1 MAPSKDWMDLVDD
14 DRLDPKCKEGV
25 DQFLDYAY
33 EKLLDSFNENDEDFE
48 IRCPCIKCNNVKSGN
63 RESVRTHLIVHGII
77 KNYRFWC
84 HHGERQGESIS
95 EFDEEQEE
103 MTEESQSDDEMQEMI
118 GDLFHNSTGVVAP
131 NATSSQDILEQ
142 EPDGHAKQFYSLLG
156 DSKKPLY
163 EGSKCSKLSALV
175 KLLHIKSLNR
185 WSNKSFSMLLQ
196 FLNEELLPG
205 ESTLPNSYDEAKK
218 LIRDLGLSYE
228 KIDSCPFSCM
238 LFWKNEEGLDTCQ
251 RCGASRWKL
260 DKHGKEIKRK
270 ANGKKIPQK
279 TLRYFPL
286 KPRLQRLYMSSK
298 TASDMRWHHERQVE
312 DGVMRHPADSKAW
325 KNFNELHE
333 SFAEE
338 PRNVRLGLA
347 SDGFQPFT
355 NSKVSYSIWPVLL
368 VPYNLPPWMC
378 MKQSN
383 FILSMLIPGP
393 TGPGDA
399 IDTYLQPLI
408 EELKELWASGVRTYD
423 VSLRQNFILRAAL
436 IWTINDFPAY
446 ANLSGWSTKGK
457 LACPCC
463 NKHTHSIRLKYGG
476 KQSYMGHRRYL
487 DENHSWRKDKKSFD
501 GTRERGY
508 AAPKLTG
515 DDILKQNI
523 CDSLLGTIMN
533 IKGKTKDNI
542 KARLDLQLSG
552 LKPELHPIQRG
563 DKLVMPAACYTLSQE
578 EQSKFC
584 RFLKELKV
592 PDGFSSNISQCVNLK
607 ERKILGLKS
616 HDCHILSQRLIPVSI
631 RGLLP
636 AKVCEPIIELS
647 IFFTILCAKTLRVDE
662 LKQID
667 EQIPLTLCK
676 LEKIFPPSIFDV
688 MLHLVVHL
696 ASEAILG
703 GPVRF
708 RWMYL
713 VERQLYTY
721 KSYIRNRV
729 CPEGSIAKGYIAD
742 ECMTLCSR
750 YLKGFETKFN
760 RLERNYEDD
769 NRECHE
775 AHLSIFRHS
784 GRALGAATTR
794 YLDERE
800 WLQAHIYVLKNCDE
814 VQPHIED
821 YNEFVREPT
830 NHYDDKDWDKNF
842 IEWFQSLVY
851 QSYRE
856 DDDLLSLS
864 LGPIVG
870 DAGNGGDIDYYG
882 ALVEVVEL
890 EYLGGR
896 NVVLFRCK
904 WWDVHGKGKE
914 TALKED
920 KYGFISINC
929 RHLLKTNDHFILA
942 GQASQV
948 FYVEDIANE
957 GWHVVLKAQPRD
969 SYDMPPDTDDYEI
982 TDDGVEAYLQDESFD
997 AQAITYTSLVDD
1009 DINLRRGD
1017 IDPIITYDVSFLP
1030 ILNLASTL
1038 QQENENSRSH
1048 FQKQKGTI
1056 SIGSDFKQLQKIH

>member
-1 MAPSKDWMDLVDD
+1 
-14 DRLDPKCKEGV
+14 
-25 DQFLDYAY
+25 
-33 EKLLDSFNENDEDFE
+33 
-48 IRCPCIKCNNVKSGN
+48 
-63 RESVRTHLIVHGII
+63 
-77 KNYRFWC
+77 
-84 HHGERQGESIS
+84 
-95 EFDEEQEE
+95 
-103 MTEESQSDDEMQEMI
+103 
-118 GDLFHNSTGVVAP
+118 
-131 NATSSQDILEQ
+131 
-142 EPDGHAKQFYSLLG
+142 
-156 DSKKPLY
+156 
-163 EGSKCSKLSALV
+163 
-175 KLLHIKSLNR
+175 
-185 WSNKSFSMLLQ
+185 MLLQ

-238 LFWKNEEGLDTCQ
+238 LFWKSEEGLDTCQ

-270 ANGKKIPQK
+270 SNGKKIPQK

-333 SFAEE
+333 SFAKE

-347 SDGFQPFT
+347 CDGFQPFT

-383 FILSMLIPGP
+383 FILSMLIPGL

-408 EELKELWASGVRTYD
+408 EELKELWASGVQTYD
-423 VSLRQNFILRAAL
+423 VSLRQNFILHAAL
-436 IWTINDFPAY
+436 ILTINDFPAY
-446 ANLSGWSTKGK
+446 TNLSGWSTKGK

-487 DENHSWRKDKKSFD
+487 DENHIWRKDKKSFD

-515 DDILKQNI
+515 YDILK
-523 CDSLLGTIMN
+523 
-533 IKGKTKDNI
+533 
-542 KARLDLQLSG
+542 
-552 LKPELHPIQRG
+552 
-563 DKLVMPAACYTLSQE
+563 
-578 EQSKFC
+578 
-584 RFLKELKV
+584 
-592 PDGFSSNISQCVNLK
+592 
-607 ERKILGLKS
+607 
-616 HDCHILSQRLIPVSI
+616 QRLIPVSI

-676 LEKIFPPSIFDV
+676 LEKIFPPSIFNV

-708 RWMYL
+708 RWMYP
-713 VERQLYTY
+713 VER
-721 KSYIRNRV
+721 
-729 CPEGSIAKGYIAD
+729 
-742 ECMTLCSR
+742 
-750 YLKGFETKFN
+750 FETKFN

-769 NRECHE
+769 NRECNE
-775 AHLSIFRHS
+775 AQLSIFGHS
-784 GRALGAATTR
+784 RRALGAATTR

-800 WLQAHIYVLKNCDE
+800 WLQAHIYILKNCDE

-830 NHYDDKDWDKNF
+830 NHYDDKDRDKNF
-842 IEWFQSLVY
+842 IEWFQALVY

-864 LGPIVG
+864 RGPSKIVKCFTGFVINGHRFYTESRDNCLSTQNSGVAVVG
-870 DAGNGGDIDYYG
+870 DAGDGGDIDYYG

-890 EYLGGR
+890 EYPGR
-896 NVVLFRCK
+896 RKVVLFCCK
-904 WWDVHGKGKE
+904 WWDVHGKGKG

-920 KYGFISINC
+920 KYGFIN
-929 RHLLKTNDHFILA
+929 
-942 GQASQV
+942 
-948 FYVEDIANE
+948 
-957 GWHVVLKAQPRD
+957 WHVVLKAQPRD
-969 SYDMPPDTDDYEI
+969 SYDMPPDTDDCEI
-982 TDDGVEAYLQDESFD
+982 TDNGVEAYLQDESFD
-997 AQAITYTSLVDD
+997 AQAIASISLEDD
-1009 DINLRRGD
+1009 YINLRRSD
-1017 IDPIITYDVSFLP
+1017 IDPIIVNSVSTSKKRKKTQ
-1030 ILNLASTL
+1030 A
-1038 QQENENSRSH
+1038 EN
-1048 FQKQKGTI
+1048 
-1056 SIGSDFKQLQKIH
+1056 

>member
-1 MAPSKDWMDLVDD
+1 
-14 DRLDPKCKEGV
+14 
-25 DQFLDYAY
+25 
-33 EKLLDSFNENDEDFE
+33 
-48 IRCPCIKCNNVKSGN
+48 
-63 RESVRTHLIVHGII
+63 
-77 KNYRFWC
+77 
-84 HHGERQGESIS
+84 
-95 EFDEEQEE
+95 
-103 MTEESQSDDEMQEMI
+103 
-118 GDLFHNSTGVVAP
+118 
-131 NATSSQDILEQ
+131 
-142 EPDGHAKQFYSLLG
+142 
-156 DSKKPLY
+156 
-163 EGSKCSKLSALV
+163 
-175 KLLHIKSLNR
+175 
-185 WSNKSFSMLLQ
+185 
-196 FLNEELLPG
+196 
-205 ESTLPNSYDEAKK
+205 
-218 LIRDLGLSYE
+218 
-228 KIDSCPFSCM
+228 M
-238 LFWKNEEGLDTCQ
+238 LFWKSEEGLDTCQ

-312 DGVMRHPADSKAW
+312 DGVMRHPADSEAW

-333 SFAEE
+333 SFVEE

-355 NSKVSYSIWPVLL
+355 NSKVYYSIWPVLL

-383 FILSMLIPGP
+383 FILSMLIPGS

-423 VSLRQNFILRAAL
+423 VSLRQNFILRATL

-463 NKHTHSIRLKYGG
+463 NKHTHSIRLSNGG
-476 KQSYMGHRRYL
+476 KQCYMRHRRYL
-487 DENHSWRKDKKSFD
+487 DENHNWRKDRKLFD
-501 GTRERGY
+501 STRERGY

-515 DDILKQNI
+515 DDILKQVEDLIGITLTNHLEKKIKISHERRGDNWNKKNVMHIENNI
-523 CDSLLGTIMN
+523 CDSLLGKIMN
-533 IKGKTKDNI
+533 INGKTKDNI
-542 KARLDLQLSG
+542 KARLDLQAMG

-616 HDCHILSQRLIPVSI
+616 HDCHVLLQRLIPVSI

-647 IFFTILCAKTLRVDE
+647 IFFTILCAKTLRVYE

-667 EQIPLTLCK
+667 KKIPLTLCK
-676 LEKIFPPSIFDV
+676 LERIFPPSIFDV

-696 ASEAILG
+696 SSEAILG

-708 RWMYL
+708 RWMYP

-721 KSYIRNRV
+721 KSYIRNRAR
-729 CPEGSIAKGYIAD
+729 PEGSIAEGYIAD
-742 ECMTLCSR
+742 ECMTLCSM

-769 NRECHE
+769 NREYHKRQ
-775 AHLSIFRHS
+775 LSIFRHS

-856 DDDLLSLS
+856 DEDLLLLS
-864 LGPIVG
+864 RGPIVG
-870 DAGNGGDIDYYG
+870 DGGDDGDIDYYG

-890 EYLGGR
+890 EYLDGR
-896 NVVLFRCK
+896 KVVLFRCK

-920 KYGFISINC
+920 KNGFISINC

-948 FYVEDIANE
+948 FYVEDITNE

-969 SYDMPPDTDDYEI
+969 SYDMPPDTDDCEI

-997 AQAITYTSLVDD
+997 TQAIASTSLVDD
-1009 DINLRRGD
+1009 DINLRRSD
-1017 IDPIITYDVSFLP
+1017 IDPIIV
-1030 ILNLASTL
+1030 
-1038 QQENENSRSH
+1038 NSVLTSKKRKKT
-1048 FQKQKGTI
+1048 QVE
-1056 SIGSDFKQLQKIH
+1056 D

>member
-1 MAPSKDWMDLVDD
+1 M
-14 DRLDPKCKEGV
+14 
-25 DQFLDYAY
+25 
-33 EKLLDSFNENDEDFE
+33 
-48 IRCPCIKCNNVKSGN
+48 
-63 RESVRTHLIVHGII
+63 
-77 KNYRFWC
+77 
-84 HHGERQGESIS
+84 
-95 EFDEEQEE
+95 
-103 MTEESQSDDEMQEMI
+103 
-118 GDLFHNSTGVVAP
+118 
-131 NATSSQDILEQ
+131 
-142 EPDGHAKQFYSLLG
+142 EPTTA
-156 DSKKPLY
+156 
-163 EGSKCSKLSALV
+163 
-175 KLLHIKSLNR
+175 
-185 WSNKSFSMLLQ
+185 
-196 FLNEELLPG
+196 
-205 ESTLPNSYDEAKK
+205 
-218 LIRDLGLSYE
+218 
-228 KIDSCPFSCM
+228 
-238 LFWKNEEGLDTCQ
+238 
-251 RCGASRWKL
+251 
-260 DKHGKEIKRK
+260 
-270 ANGKKIPQK
+270 
-279 TLRYFPL
+279 
-286 KPRLQRLYMSSK
+286 
-298 TASDMRWHHERQVE
+298 ASDMRWHHERQVE

-515 DDILKQNI
+515 DDILKQVEDLIGITLTNHPEKKIKISHERRGDNWNKKSIFFDLPYWRTLLLRHNLDVMHIEKNI

-542 KARLDLQLSG
+542 KARLDLQAMS

-616 HDCHILSQRLIPVSI
+616 HDCHVLLQRLIPVSI

-708 RWMYL
+708 RWMYP

-721 KSYIRNRV
+721 KSYIRNRAR
-729 CPEGSIAKGYIAD
+729 PEG
-742 ECMTLCSR
+742 
-750 YLKGFETKFN
+750 
-760 RLERNYEDD
+760 
-769 NRECHE
+769 
-775 AHLSIFRHS
+775 
-784 GRALGAATTR
+784 
-794 YLDERE
+794 
-800 WLQAHIYVLKNCDE
+800 
-814 VQPHIED
+814 D

-864 LGPIVG
+864 RGPIVG
-870 DAGNGGDIDYYG
+870 DAGDGGDIDYYG

-896 NVVLFRCK
+896 KVVLFRCK

-942 GQASQV
+942 GQTSQV

-969 SYDMPPDTDDYEI
+969 SYDMPPDTDDCEI

-997 AQAITYTSLVDD
+997 AQAIASTSLVDD
-1009 DINLRRGD
+1009 DINLRRSD
-1017 IDPIITYDVSFLP
+1017 IDPIIVNSVSTSKKMKKTQTYDVSFLP
-1030 ILNLASTL
+1030 ILNLALTL
-1038 QQENENSRSH
+1038 QQVLLH
-1048 FQKQKGTI
+1048 
-1056 SIGSDFKQLQKIH
+1056 

>member
-1 MAPSKDWMDLVDD
+1 MAPNKDWMDLVDD
-14 DRLDPKCKEGV
+14 DRLDPKYKEGV

-33 EKLLDSFNENDEDFE
+33 EKLLDSFNEKDEDFE
-48 IRCPCIKCNNVKSGN
+48 IRCPCVKCSNVKSGN
-63 RESVRTHLIVHGII
+63 RESVKTHLIVHGII

-103 MTEESQSDDEMQEMI
+103 MIEESQSDDEMQEMI

-131 NATSSQDILEQ
+131 DATSSQDILEQ

-156 DSKKPLY
+156 DSEKPLY

-393 TGPGDA
+393 TGPG
-399 IDTYLQPLI
+399 
-408 EELKELWASGVRTYD
+408 
-423 VSLRQNFILRAAL
+423 
-436 IWTINDFPAY
+436 
-446 ANLSGWSTKGK
+446 WSTKGK

-487 DENHSWRKDKKSFD
+487 DENHIWRKDKKSFDGTREKGYAAPKLIGDDILNSWRKDKKSFD

-508 AAPKLTG
+508 AAPKLIG
-515 DDILKQNI
+515 DDILKQVEDLIGITLTNHPEKKIKISHERRGDNWNKKSIFFYLPYWRTLLLRHNLDVMHIEKNI
-523 CDSLLGTIMN
+523 CDSLLETIMN
-533 IKGKTKDNI
+533 IKGKTNDNI
-542 KARLDLQLSG
+542 KARLDLQAMS

-616 HDCHILSQRLIPVSI
+616 HDCHVLLQRLIPVSI

-667 EQIPLTLCK
+667 EHIPLTLCK

-696 ASEAILG
+696 VK
-703 GPVRF
+703 P
-708 RWMYL
+708 YL
-713 VERQLYTY
+713 EGMFDFDGCFER
-721 KSYIRNRV
+721 
-729 CPEGSIAKGYIAD
+729 
-742 ECMTLCSR
+742 
-750 YLKGFETKFN
+750 KFN

-769 NRECHE
+769 NRECNE
-775 AHLSIFRHS
+775 AQLSIFRHS

-800 WLQAHIYVLKNCDE
+800 WLQAHIYVLKNCDK

-864 LGPIVG
+864 HGPSKIVKCLTGFVINGHRFHTESRDNCLSTQNSGVAVVG
-870 DAGNGGDIDYYG
+870 DAGDGGDIDYYG

-896 NVVLFRCK
+896 KVVLFRCK

-920 KYGFISINC
+920 KYGFVSINC

-969 SYDMPPDTDDYEI
+969 SYDMPPNTDDCEI

-997 AQAITYTSLVDD
+997 AQAIASTSLVDD
-1009 DINLRRGD
+1009 GINLRRSD
-1017 IDPIITYDVSFLP
+1017 IDPIIVNSVSTSKKRKKTQ
-1030 ILNLASTL
+1030 A
-1038 QQENENSRSH
+1038 EN
-1048 FQKQKGTI
+1048 
-1056 SIGSDFKQLQKIH
+1056 

>member
-1 MAPSKDWMDLVDD
+1 
-14 DRLDPKCKEGV
+14 
-25 DQFLDYAY
+25 
-33 EKLLDSFNENDEDFE
+33 
-48 IRCPCIKCNNVKSGN
+48 
-63 RESVRTHLIVHGII
+63 
-77 KNYRFWC
+77 
-84 HHGERQGESIS
+84 
-95 EFDEEQEE
+95 
-103 MTEESQSDDEMQEMI
+103 
-118 GDLFHNSTGVVAP
+118 
-131 NATSSQDILEQ
+131 
-142 EPDGHAKQFYSLLG
+142 
-156 DSKKPLY
+156 
-163 EGSKCSKLSALV
+163 
-175 KLLHIKSLNR
+175 
-185 WSNKSFSMLLQ
+185 
-196 FLNEELLPG
+196 
-205 ESTLPNSYDEAKK
+205 
-218 LIRDLGLSYE
+218 
-228 KIDSCPFSCM
+228 M
-238 LFWKNEEGLDTCQ
+238 LFWKNEEDLDTCQ

-436 IWTINDFPAY
+436 I
-446 ANLSGWSTKGK
+446 TKGK

-515 DDILKQNI
+515 DDILKQVEDLIGITLTNHPEKKIKISHERRGDNWNKKSIFFDLPYWRTLLLRHNLDVMHIEKNI

-542 KARLDLQLSG
+542 KARLDLQAMS

-616 HDCHILSQRLIPVSI
+616 HDCHVLLQRLIPVSI
-631 RGLLP
+631 RGLLH
-636 AKVCEPIIELS
+636 AKVCEAIIELS

-708 RWMYL
+708 RWMYP

-721 KSYIRNRV
+721 KSYIRNRAR
-729 CPEGSIAKGYIAD
+729 PEGSIAEGYIAD
-742 ECMTLCSR
+742 ECMTFCSR

-769 NRECHE
+769 NRECNE
-775 AHLSIFRHS
+775 AQLSIFRHS

-842 IEWFQSLVY
+842 IEWFQALVY

-864 LGPIVG
+864 RGPSKIVKCFTGFVINGHRFHTESRDNCLSTQSSGVAVVG
-870 DAGNGGDIDYYG
+870 DAGDGGDIDYYG

-890 EYLGGR
+890 EYPGR
-896 NVVLFRCK
+896 RKVVLFRCK
-904 WWDVHGKGKE
+904 WWDVHGKGKG

-920 KYGFISINC
+920 KYGFIS
-929 RHLLKTNDHFILA
+929 
-942 GQASQV
+942 
-948 FYVEDIANE
+948 
-957 GWHVVLKAQPRD
+957 WHVVLKAQPRD
-969 SYDMPPDTDDYEI
+969 SYDMPPDTDDCEI

-997 AQAITYTSLVDD
+997 AQAIASTSLEDD
-1009 DINLRRGD
+1009 YINLRRSD
-1017 IDPIITYDVSFLP
+1017 IDPIIVNSVSTSKKRKKTQ
-1030 ILNLASTL
+1030 A
-1038 QQENENSRSH
+1038 EN
-1048 FQKQKGTI
+1048 
-1056 SIGSDFKQLQKIH
+1056 

>member
-1 MAPSKDWMDLVDD
+1 
-14 DRLDPKCKEGV
+14 
-25 DQFLDYAY
+25 
-33 EKLLDSFNENDEDFE
+33 
-48 IRCPCIKCNNVKSGN
+48 
-63 RESVRTHLIVHGII
+63 
-77 KNYRFWC
+77 
-84 HHGERQGESIS
+84 
-95 EFDEEQEE
+95 
-103 MTEESQSDDEMQEMI
+103 
-118 GDLFHNSTGVVAP
+118 
-131 NATSSQDILEQ
+131 
-142 EPDGHAKQFYSLLG
+142 
-156 DSKKPLY
+156 
-163 EGSKCSKLSALV
+163 
-175 KLLHIKSLNR
+175 
-185 WSNKSFSMLLQ
+185 
-196 FLNEELLPG
+196 
-205 ESTLPNSYDEAKK
+205 
-218 LIRDLGLSYE
+218 
-228 KIDSCPFSCM
+228 
-238 LFWKNEEGLDTCQ
+238 
-251 RCGASRWKL
+251 
-260 DKHGKEIKRK
+260 
-270 ANGKKIPQK
+270 
-279 TLRYFPL
+279 
-286 KPRLQRLYMSSK
+286 MSSK
-298 TASDMRWHHERQVE
+298 TASDMRWHHERQDE

-383 FILSMLIPGP
+383 FILSMLIPGL

-408 EELKELWASGVRTYD
+408 EELKELWASGVQTYD

-457 LACPCC
+457 LTCPCC

-476 KQSYMGHRRYL
+476 KQSYMGHHRYL
-487 DENHSWRKDKKSFD
+487 DENHIWRKDKKSFD

-515 DDILKQNI
+515 DDILKQVE
-523 CDSLLGTIMN
+523 
-533 IKGKTKDNI
+533 
-542 KARLDLQLSG
+542 DLIGITLTNH
-552 LKPELHPIQRG
+552 PEKKI
-563 DKLVMPAACYTLSQE
+563 
-578 EQSKFC
+578 
-584 RFLKELKV
+584 
-592 PDGFSSNISQCVNLK
+592 
-607 ERKILGLKS
+607 KILK
-616 HDCHILSQRLIPVSI
+616 QRLIPVSI

-647 IFFTILCAKTLRVDE
+647 IFFTILCSKTLRVDE

-708 RWMYL
+708 RWMYP

-721 KSYIRNRV
+721 KSYIRNRARL
-729 CPEGSIAKGYIAD
+729 EGSIAEGYIAD
-742 ECMTLCSR
+742 ECMTLCS
-750 YLKGFETKFN
+750 
-760 RLERNYEDD
+760 
-769 NRECHE
+769 
-775 AHLSIFRHS
+775 RHS

-842 IEWFQSLVY
+842 IEWFQALVY

-864 LGPIVG
+864 RGPSKIVKCFTGFVINGHRFHTESRDNCLSTQNSGVAVVG
-870 DAGNGGDIDYYG
+870 DAGDGGDIDYYG

-896 NVVLFRCK
+896 KVVLFRCK

-914 TALKED
+914 TVLKED
-920 KYGFISINC
+920 KYGFVSINC
-929 RHLLKTNDHFILA
+929 RHLLKTNEHFILA

-969 SYDMPPDTDDYEI
+969 SYDMPPDTDDCEI
-982 TDDGVEAYLQDESFD
+982 TDDGVKAYLQDESFD
-997 AQAITYTSLVDD
+997 AQAIASTSLMEDD
-1009 DINLRRGD
+1009 YINLRRSD
-1017 IDPIITYDVSFLP
+1017 IDPIIVNSVSTSKKRKKTQ
-1030 ILNLASTL
+1030 A
-1038 QQENENSRSH
+1038 EN
-1048 FQKQKGTI
+1048 
-1056 SIGSDFKQLQKIH
+1056 